1 MKTEGF
7 KPNYVTFL
15 SVLSACNHGGLLH
28 EGWAYFSSMTEDY
41 GIQPR
46 GQHYAA
52 IVDLLG
58 RAGRLQ
64 EAYELGKACKEHS
77 VIWGALLG
85 AWRVHGDINGKI

>member
-1 MKTEGF
+1 MLLSF
-7 KPNYVTFL
+7 QFFL
-15 SVLSACNHGGLLH
+15 LAAMEVCFI

-77 VIWGALLG
+77 VI
-85 AWRVHGDINGKI
+85 